1 LIHNNDISEVNKLR
15 AFLGTN
21 QGNMIVVEDSSTPKL
36 PSLEGFI
43 SEYGLGF
50 GSSVNDNQH
59 SVSGSGATKLFADY
73 AQTYKPNLDTKDKA
87 TQILGKL
94 FGSKTNNLPTT
105 IFSSPKAVVLADPNQ
120 IVAGNNASKDAFA
133 LLSSYSTAQTTG
145 KQGETVTGSVPLLG
159 VSRVVWDVNTDQ
171 ISYVVALGSSDFLS
185 SEYEASCANRNIMLE
200 LLRLMWDNTVYYDNI
215 DYKSFDDTALTNV
228 STAAANTWTIVCV
241 AVIPAAI
248 AVCGVIVYVRR
259 RHS

>member
-1 LIHNNDISEVNKLR
+1 
-15 AFLGTN
+15 
-21 QGNMIVVEDSSTPKL
+21 M
-36 PSLEGFI
+36 
-43 SEYGLGF
+43 
-50 GSSVNDNQH
+50 
-59 SVSGSGATKLFADY
+59 
-73 AQTYKPNLDTKDKA
+73 
-87 TQILGKL
+87 
-94 FGSKTNNLPTT
+94 PTT
-105 IFSSPKAVVLADPNQ
+105 IFSAPKAIVIQDSNQ